1 MKKAYKKI
9 FKNTK
14 QKLHLLIGLSLLLLL
29 AIGITTYLITYG
41 DLILDF
47 NTDSDYLT
55 SQIKDN
61 KVIINEIESDY
72 YYYKSLNYT
81 NNTGTL
87 TTN

>member
-1 MKKAYKKI
+1 MKKANKKI

-47 NTDSDYLT
+47 NTDSENEEDKGKF
-55 SQIKDN
+55 IK
-61 KVIINEIESDY
+61 
-72 YYYKSLNYT
+72 L
-81 NNTGTL
+81 
-87 TTN
+87 